1 LAAVGYTNV
10 VLVVADGLGWGDVG
24 YGGNRYASTPV
35 LDQLAADGLVLSQHY
50 TASPGSAAAR
60 AGLLTGRYSQRTGA
74 LSGESNRGLDRFSLS
89 EATLADLF
97 RAAGY
102 ATGMVGKWHNGLF
115 DLRYHPNRR
124 GFDEFLGFLNGGSDY
139 FDWVI
144 EANGKP
150 IYADG
155 RYLTDVLTE
164 GAVDF
169 VDRHHQEPFFLYVAY
184 NAPSRPLQAPEA
196 EVRAWREMARFN
208 EALCRLYA
216 MIHRLDSGVGR
227 ILEALAYHGLYEDTL
242 VLFTSANG
250 PWLGNERL
258 GDGRTMRL
266 DRDNG
271 GLRGM
276 RGDVLEGGIRVP
288 TIVRWP
294 AGLGTVRPS
303 AAGRAGQNRMD
314 GRLNAATT
322 VDAMTHFCD
331 WLPTLTAAAGV
342 TTRPPNAL
350 DGINVLPV
358 LQGNSDSVIE
368 KRFWQ
373 ANRYEPVP
381 NCNAAMRDGPWKLY
395 WPAIPAAM
403 AQLPIDEVWRRG
415 MVGVPHFETT
425 IDSAP
430 IRRSVSPSGNPELYR
445 IDEDPS
451 EKLNLAL
458 RFPDRLRAMQQD
470 LERWFEEVHAERRA
484 LPDVWRG
491 TR

>member
-1 LAAVGYTNV
+1 MTAVGYTNV
-10 VLVVADGLGWGDVG
+10 VLILADGLGWGDVG
-24 YGGNRYASTPV
+24 YGGNRYVSTPV
-35 LDQLAADGLVLSQHY
+35 LDQLAADAVVLSQHY
-50 TASPGSAAAR
+50 TASPESAAAR
-60 AGLLTGRYSQRTGA
+60 AGLLTGRYNQRTGA
-74 LSGESNRGLDRFSLS
+74 LSGESNRGLDRFSLG
-89 EATLADLF
+89 EATVADLF

-124 GFDEFLGFLNGGSDY
+124 GFDEFLGFLNGWSDY
-139 FDWVI
+139 FEWVI

-150 IYADG
+150 VYADG

-164 GAVDF
+164 GAVSF
-169 VDRHHQEPFFLYVAY
+169 VDRHHQEPFFLFVAY
-184 NAPSRPLQAPEA
+184 NAPGRPLQAPEA

-227 ILEALAYHGLYEDTL
+227 ILETLAYHGLYDNTL
-242 VLFTSANG
+242 VLFTSASG

-294 AGLGTVRPS
+294 AGLPKAS
-303 AAGRAGQNRMD
+303 GRSVGS
-314 GRLNAATT
+314 
-322 VDAMTHFCD
+322 VDAMIHFCD

-358 LQGNSDSVIE
+358 LQGASDSVIE

-381 NCNAAMRDGPWKLY
+381 NCNAAVRDGPWKLY

-403 AQLPIDEVWRRG
+403 AKLPIDEVWRRG
-415 MVGVPHFETT
+415 MVGVPHFEAL
-425 IDSAP
+425 IDGSPVHRTVPAP
-430 IRRSVSPSGNPELYR
+430 GNPELYR

-451 EKLNLAL
+451 ERHDLAL

-470 LERWFEEVHAERRA
+470 LERWFEEVNAERRA